1 MLDYV
6 NSLGIDVTTEY
17 TYRELDW
24 RADSP
29 EHPIRK
35 LYATAIDPLPVGRW
49 QDAPLRTLGRIPASW
64 WTSNMTMKECME
76 IPPALYSGHLTD
88 PKQLAV
94 FYGAMHGEDIWMN
107 NGIDPKKWVPVF
119 LRDFC
124 TLQLPYFYLNRLNR
138 QTCQEDDAGYT
149 VWFSDGVVSCGAGK
163 SIRKNGAVLKE
174 GGDVLLP
181 LDAECKVFICYSENG
196 KNGEWDIPDA
206 AFSAAGVAAVTAE
219 GNVPQGNVKIIDG
232 KVYLDV
238 KPGQAV
244 VLTASETEDK

>member
-1 MLDYV
+1 M
-6 NSLGIDVTTEY
+6 
-17 TYRELDW
+17 
-24 RADSP
+24 
-29 EHPIRK
+29 
-35 LYATAIDPLPVGRW
+35 
-49 QDAPLRTLGRIPASW
+49 
-64 WTSNMTMKECME
+64 
-76 IPPALYSGHLTD
+76 
-88 PKQLAV
+88 
-94 FYGAMHGEDIWMN
+94 
-107 NGIDPKKWVPVF
+107 
-119 LRDFC
+119 
-124 TLQLPYFYLNRLNR
+124 
-138 QTCQEDDAGYT
+138 
-149 VWFSDGVVSCGAGK
+149 
-163 SIRKNGAVLKE
+163 LKE